1 MANNKGFFR
10 RFLSG
15 TAYGAGLVIAAVIC
29 FLGILLLTGHF
40 EGLSQPEAVGAD
52 PLNPGQTT
60 DVRALAE
67 TFGQEVPALNGYPMH
82 GQALNTTYN
91 GRNVRMAILQYD
103 GFTVTCVQ
111 PAFAA
116 PLLMKNQLSLS
127 LEEGFSVDGLPA
139 VMAEKNGA
147 YCLYFN
153 TDHAAYSLFA
163 PAADEDSFLQLAQKI
178 EMTK

>member
-1 MANNKGFFR
+1 MAKSKSFFR
-10 RFLSG
+10 RLLSG
-15 TAYGAGLVIAAVIC
+15 TVYAVGLTAAAVIC
-29 FLGILLLTGHF
+29 FLLVLLLTGQF
-40 EGLSQPEAVGAD
+40 EGLSQPDAVGTD

-60 DVRALAE
+60 DAHALADI
-67 TFGQEVPALNGYPMH
+67 FGQEIPVLPGYPMH
-82 GQALNTTYN
+82 GQALNTSYN

-116 PLLMKNQLSLS
+116 PLLVKNQLSLS
-127 LEEGFSVDGLPA
+127 LKEGFAVDGLPA
-139 VMAEKNGA
+139 VMAEKDGA

-178 EMTK
+178 KLIK